1 MKLSKKAL
9 GFAIFSALLFPLS
22 ASADTASLKEAAQ
35 NGIYLGSDYC
45 DRDGGASDVARCYY
59 LGFDKADHQ
68 YKVIV
73 AKLYNQD
80 GNLNANG
87 GGNLISPN
95 IGINN
100 ANEWAESQKLT
111 AEQAKLFGL
120 GSGFSNL
127 EEDEATGTITVKKD
141 AVVSGNQTV
150 NGTSHLIGDTT
161 MDGNASVGKDLSVKG
176 NATVDKALTVKGN
189 ATTEGNQTVNGTS
202 HLIGDTTMD
211 GNASVGKDLS
221 VKGNAT
227 VDKALTVK
235 GNATTEGNQTVNGT
249 SHLVGDTTMDG
260 NASVGKDL
268 SVKGN
273 ATVDKALTVKGN
285 ATTEGNQTVNGTSH
299 LVGDTTM
306 DGNASVGKDLS
317 VKGNATV
324 DKALTVKGNATVEGD
339 LVVTGTAEAKSG
351 EVAKGE
357 KHLVSGG
364 KVYDY
369 LHQQDV
375 AFGTNSSASNGSVAI
390 GGESTDQDHQV
401 PTLASG
407 KHSVALGS
415 GAQALG
421 NHSVSIGDGSS
432 VSGENSVAL
441 GEGTTTTESGV
452 VAVGH
457 RRVTQVADAVK
468 DSDAVNLGQMKEE
481 ISKGT
486 SIKNMS
492 EENKAAL
499 KDTVKETVKVE
510 EGTHTVVTPVMDKDG
525 NVTYKVS
532 VFTDGEIAA
541 GNQGIVTGD
550 TVHSYVKE
558 NTANKDLS
566 NISDDAKDKIKEIAG
581 SSLTVKTDSHL
592 TSEKK
597 TDENGNT
604 TISIGVKTDGKA
616 EKGNQGLVNGD
627 TLYEAIKDLPTDASF
642 QQKADKDLGNISDA
656 GKQVIHDIAKDSV
669 KVIDGDNTTVTKGTA
684 ADGSTTYSV
693 HALANGKIEKGN
705 ENAVSGDTV
714 KKAMDAKVNLD
725 ASNLS
730 GYEDLWAE
738 KLGIGKVE
746 SGNHN
751 LVTGDTVYHN
761 VNQMIDDKALVKS
774 DGKVVSIAAK
784 DNAAK
789 INVAG
794 ASGNRVITGV
804 ATDPADLSSA
814 ANVGYVNQSAN
825 GLYHHMD
832 MMKSQLQTEIYDSA
846 AKAGAIASLHPGE
859 YDPEDKWNF
868 AAGFGH
874 YHSSNAAALGAFYS
888 PNENTTVNIG
898 TSMGGGDPLITAGVS
913 LKLGKGSGM
922 VKSRAA
928 MAKDL
933 KEKTAKIKDLE
944 EEMGFVQDQLHMIR
958 KALSSLRL
966 NPLLKKSFGDVADDH
981 WAKEAVDVLH
991 GNGTIDGY
999 PDGKFHGNRRLTR
1012 YEYAQIIYNMLLKGQ
1027 KVDSSYLKEF
1037 DPELKQIHEKN
1048 RKK

>member
-150 NGTSHLIGDTT
+150 NGTSHLI
-161 MDGNASVGKDLSVKG
+161 
-176 NATVDKALTVKGN
+176 
-189 ATTEGNQTVNGTS
+189 
-202 HLIGDTTMD
+202 
-211 GNASVGKDLS
+211 
-221 VKGNAT
+221 
-227 VDKALTVK
+227 
-235 GNATTEGNQTVNGT
+235 
-249 SHLVGDTTMDG
+249 GDTTMDG

>member
-1 MKLSKKAL
+1 
-9 GFAIFSALLFPLS
+9 
-22 ASADTASLKEAAQ
+22 
-35 NGIYLGSDYC
+35 
-45 DRDGGASDVARCYY
+45 
-59 LGFDKADHQ
+59 
-68 YKVIV
+68 
-73 AKLYNQD
+73 
-80 GNLNANG
+80 
-87 GGNLISPN
+87 
-95 IGINN
+95 
-100 ANEWAESQKLT
+100 
-111 AEQAKLFGL
+111 
-120 GSGFSNL
+120 
-127 EEDEATGTITVKKD
+127 
-141 AVVSGNQTV
+141 
-150 NGTSHLIGDTT
+150 
-161 MDGNASVGKDLSVKG
+161 MDGNASVGKNLSVKG

-227 VDKALTVK
+227 VDKNLTVSGSSNLK
-235 GNATTEGNQTVNGT
+235 
-249 SHLVGDTTMDG
+249 DTHI
-260 NASVGKDL
+260 K
-268 SVKGN
+268 
-273 ATVDKALTVKGN
+273 
-285 ATTEGNQTVNGTSH
+285 
-299 LVGDTTM
+299 
-306 DGNASVGKDLS
+306 
-317 VKGNATV
+317 
-324 DKALTVKGNATVEGD
+324 GD

-351 EVAKGE
+351 EVAKDE

-375 AFGTNSSASNGSVAI
+375 AFGTNSSAFNGSVAI

-421 NHSVSIGDGSS
+421 DHSVSIGDGSS
-432 VSGENSVAL
+432 VSGENSVVL

-457 RRVTQVADAVK
+457 RRVTQVADAVN
-468 DSDAVNLGQMKEE
+468 DSDAVNLGQMKDE
-481 ISKGT
+481 ISKGV

-492 EENKAAL
+492 EENKADL
-499 KDTVKETVKVE
+499 KETVKETVKVE

-532 VFTDGEIAA
+532 VSTDGEIAA

-581 SSLTVKTDSHL
+581 SSLNVKTDSHL

-604 TISIGVKTDGKA
+604 TVSIGVKTDGKA

-627 TLYEAIKDLPTDASF
+627 TLYEAIKDIPTDASF

-656 GKQVIHDIAKDSV
+656 GKHVIHDIAKDSV

-684 ADGSTTYSV
+684 ADGSVTYSV

-730 GYEDLWAE
+730 GYEDRWAE

-804 ATDPADLSSA
+804 TTDPADLSSA

-825 GLYHHMD
+825 GLYRNMD
-832 MMKSQLQTEIYDSA
+832 MMKSQLQAEIYDSA

-958 KALSSLRL
+958 KALSSIRL
-966 NPLLKKSFGDVADDH
+966 NPLLKKSFEDVSDDH